1 MLGGADVSKTGGEN
15 EKHYILMSENKL
27 QKVDGL
33 EYWRRWN
40 LKDVSGTYHVS
51 KIKSKFPIPG
61 TAVIEDI
68 VHMQKKAADVK
79 RFEDGILRE
88 ARKTRN
94 RIKLSADTAA
104 FSTRI
109 DFEAN
114 VLGQINASEEVMN
127 QAYVLLRPPPALSDT
142 HKEIKRFFNN
152 VERGNTNYV
161 AYSIAAGFA
170 SINWQEPE
178 FGNTCLHQAVKRGD
192 VEMVETL
199 LRYKADPEIK
209 NRLGYYPIHFS
220 WAFWKK
226 FKMAEERL
234 PQENL
239 TVKMLSVL
247 CSFSTVPDKQQE
259 LDGSTPLHLAA
270 KFGPTKAAITL
281 MGFKAKHDII
291 NTNGETAYDIA
302 IRKDRKEISQ
312 LIRMWDMIHHQMIHV
327 DFMVLWSKFI
337 ADYESVISNTKP
349 AEKILFELQMMDGI
363 KILEREVKHDFLLD
377 DDLMRKTLKDDTLN
391 EREKVLKPWEEGY
404 KDWKEFRQNELEK
417 EAIAKREAEDA
428 LLKSMLVN
436 SGDEK
441 STSSLPSL
449 NHQDK
454 SRAHNTQPRTRL
466 PPRQAQKSPTKSRA
480 ESRDKHGLDSHDSSQ
495 SRFSSPFATSPDGV
509 AAGSLEKVDWE
520 GAFPSGDESGQVN
533 LSKDDNDEVKQ
544 DADIETDTDVDIL
557 EKELGEL
564 KPITSLSGRPV
575 SQLQERRLNSAN
587 RVKLDGKFTA
597 FTRRP
602 STSSSLLIP
611 VRSVNAP
618 LLNTEEEKS
627 ILRILT
633 LSDTE
638 LASIQLTPAQK
649 ILLANK
655 IPKTSTIGQY
665 TDAAA
670 VNSHTDRKELFSR
683 VAHLT
688 NLEETQKESNRA
700 RGSGAKEVTRREKDD
715 LINNR
720 RSRFVDPH
728 LVPPVR
734 DKNDLLYL
742 IREAKK
748 EKTSD
753 EDHKKVKTTLSIFAK
768 TSDPNNGQDDLSN
781 AEKRKRA
788 KFLRGR
794 EVTYGAGRLTST
806 HNMKGGMEYP
816 FEFTSD
822 SYLPDAAAN

>member
-1 MLGGADVSKTGGEN
+1 MLGGADVSKTDGEN

-27 QKVDGL
+27 QKVEGL

-51 KIKSKFPIPG
+51 RIKSKFPIPG

-68 VHMQKKAADVK
+68 EHIQKKAADVK
-79 RFEDGILRE
+79 RFEDGIFRE
-88 ARKTRN
+88 ASKTRN
-94 RIKLSADTAA
+94 RIKLRKDTAA
-104 FSTRI
+104 FNTRI

-127 QAYVLLRPPPALSDT
+127 QTYVLLRPPPALSDT
-142 HKEIKRFFNN
+142 PKEIKRFFSN
-152 VERGNTNYV
+152 VERGNANYV
-161 AYSIAAGFA
+161 AYAIAAGFA

-220 WAFWKK
+220 WGFWKR
-226 FKMAEERL
+226 FKMAEENL

-239 TVKMLSVL
+239 TVQMLSVL

-270 KFGPTKAAITL
+270 KFGPTRAAITL
-281 MGFKAKHDII
+281 MGFKAKHNIT
-291 NTNGETAYDIA
+291 NANGETPFDIA
-302 IRKDRKEISQ
+302 VRKDRKEISQ
-312 LIRMWDMIHHQMIHV
+312 LIRMWDMIHHQMVHC

-349 AEKILFELQMMDGI
+349 AQKILFELQMMDGI
-363 KILEREVKHDFLLD
+363 KTLEREVKHDFLLD
-377 DDLMRKTLKDDTLN
+377 DDLMRQTLKDDALN

-404 KDWKEFRQNELEK
+404 KDWKEFRQNELER
-417 EAIAKREAEDA
+417 EAIAKREMEDA
-428 LLKSMLVN
+428 ILKSILGK

-441 STSSLPSL
+441 SSSSLPSL
-449 NHQDK
+449 NHHDK
-454 SRAHNTQPRTRL
+454 FRSHSHAHNTQPRTRL

-480 ESRDKHGLDSHDSSQ
+480 ESRGKHGLGSHDSIR
-495 SRFSSPFATSPDGV
+495 SRVGSPLAASPDEVTG
-509 AAGSLEKVDWE
+509 GSPEKVNWE
-520 GAFPSGDESGQVN
+520 GAFPTGEVS
-533 LSKDDNDEVKQ
+533 LSKGDSDEVKG
-544 DADIETDTDVDIL
+544 DADTDVYMI
-557 EKELGEL
+557 EEELGEL
-564 KPITSLSGRPV
+564 KPITSPSGRPI

-602 STSSSLLIP
+602 STLSSLLIP

-655 IPKTSTIGQY
+655 IPNTSTIGQY
-665 TDAAA
+665 TDA
-670 VNSHTDRKELFSR
+670 VSCNSHTDRRELFSR
-683 VAHLT
+683 VARLT

-700 RGSGAKEVTRREKDD
+700 RAAGSKEATRREKDD

-720 RSRFVDPH
+720 RSRFVDPQ

-734 DKNDLLYL
+734 DKNDLLNL

-748 EKTSD
+748 EKASD
-753 EDHKKVKTTLSIFAK
+753 EDNKKIKKTLSIFAK
-768 TSDPNNGQDDLSN
+768 TSDLDNGKDDLSN

-816 FEFTSD
+816 FEFVSD
-822 SYLPDAAAN
+822 GYLPDAAAN